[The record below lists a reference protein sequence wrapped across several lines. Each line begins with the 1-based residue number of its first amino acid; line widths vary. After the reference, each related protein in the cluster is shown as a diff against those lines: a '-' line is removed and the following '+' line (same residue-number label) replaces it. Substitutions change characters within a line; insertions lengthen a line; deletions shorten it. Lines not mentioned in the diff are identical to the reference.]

1 MVVARVY
8 CDASAPAPTT
18 AAAADSSAHARAAKP
33 TVCAVRENAWPG
45 RCNGVVVVTV
55 PLRGC
60 HHRARVG
67 VGVAVAVGVDVAV
80 GRMAVLVLVVSPSRV
95 LVRRGHRRG
104 RR

>member
-1 MVVARVY
+1 M
-8 CDASAPAPTT
+8 
-18 AAAADSSAHARAAKP
+18 
-33 TVCAVRENAWPG
+33 
-45 RCNGVVVVTV
+45 TV